1 MWTLRLYLH
10 SENVCTL
17 NLICNNKIERGFR
30 NNDHFHFLIRENLL
44 KGGHELL
51 RPPEPT
57 DVAIVRCTSSFIS
70 TKDASEFELRP
81 FTYGLDN
88 I

>member
-1 MWTLRLYLH
+1 MLTLKLYLQ
-10 SENVCTL
+10 SENVCAL

-44 KGGHELL
+44 KGGHGLL
-51 RPPEPT
+51 RPREPT
-57 DVAIVRCTSSFIS
+57 DVVIVRCTSFFFS
-70 TKDASEFELRP
+70 TKEASEFEPRP